1 MGARLPTFA
10 LQRDSV
16 FEARA
21 RPFAEFELF
30 QSDVCVLH
38 LKYVAHADLEG
49 RGGTSFRSQFN
60 AETWE
65 LQFFQHGWLER
76 ESYRV
81 LRNGSLILSTEV
93 LRAWRWANVTFCD
106 GAVWQIRSR
115 FGSTARDGEG
125 RQILHSSPRPGL
137 IMGRSVLR
145 IDAISEPQKI
155 IPMLI
160 VFLHLTT
167 HHKN

>member
-1 MGARLPTFA
+1 LPAFT
-10 LQRDSV
+10 LQKDTV
-16 FEARA
+16 IEAKA

-30 QSDVCVLH
+30 QSDDCVLH
-38 LKYVAHADLEG
+38 LKYVSHADVE
-49 RGGTSFRSQFN
+49 RMGGTSFRGQLDSD
-60 AETWE
+60 TWE
-65 LQFFQHGWLER
+65 LQFFQHGWFER

-93 LRAWRWANVTFCD
+93 MRAWRWIDVTFCD
-106 GAVWQIRSR
+106 GAVWQIRSK
-115 FGSTARDGEG
+115 FGSTARDREG
-125 RQILHSSPRPGL
+125 RRVIHSSPRPGL

-145 IDAISEPQKI
+145 IDEISEPEKI
-155 IPMLI
+155 IPLMI